1 MNFESEAWKSISS
14 DAKNFVKHL
23 LVVNPARRMT
33 ARDAAEHPFIS
44 KSMQLSARKPD
55 PEMSRRV
62 KSNLVRYA
70 DSTDF
75 KKIALTVVAKSM
87 TPEEI
92 LELREVFAEFDT
104 GNDGT
109 ISFDEFKKALSQSHY
124 TERELEHTFRS
135 IVSNSCW
142 RLNPHG
148 VGCLSKVVFQD
159 INRTGNILYTGESPS
174 RAF

>member
-1 MNFESEAWKSISS
+1 VKFESEAWKSISS
-14 DAKNFVKHL
+14 DAKNFVEHL

-44 KSMQLSARKPD
+44 KSMQLSARKPN

-75 KKIALTVVAKSM
+75 KKIALTVLAKSM
-87 TPEEI
+87 TPEEM
-92 LELREVFAEFDT
+92 LELREIFAAFDT

-124 TERELEHTFRS
+124 TEQELEHTFRS

-142 RLNPHG
+142 RLRSHG
-148 VGCLSKVVFQD
+148 VRCLTQVLFPVSGCKSHWE
-159 INRTGNILYTGESPS
+159 YTLHW
-174 RAF
+174 